1 MAGESIMKEGGGST
15 GPSVCLRLHSSF
27 GGSALPRLP
36 VVVVMDQMWANCQG
50 MKRLTASWRRF
61 VNRPFLLQWPLFGRL
76 RPTSPTGDL
85 GVMFQAI

>member
-1 MAGESIMKEGGGST
+1 MTLRSPVAGESIMKEGGGSA

-50 MKRLTASWRRF
+50 KAGGKTMSAGGAGRDAHEPS
-61 VNRPFLLQWPLFGRL
+61 NPESCSIPFSKL
-76 RPTSPTGDL
+76 D
-85 GVMFQAI
+85 